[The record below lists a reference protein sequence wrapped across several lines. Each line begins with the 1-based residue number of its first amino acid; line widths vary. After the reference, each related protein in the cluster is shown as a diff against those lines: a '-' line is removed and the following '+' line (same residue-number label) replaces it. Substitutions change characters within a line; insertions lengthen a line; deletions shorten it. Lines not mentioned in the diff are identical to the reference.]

1 MVELFI
7 KNLKIVHPYSL
18 YWTSKII
25 ITAGFNILLYY
36 WLTKVWIVNNYYN
49 KYSTEQKYAIAP
61 DFAIIFKNNF
71 NPGNIIESGVQPQR
85 A

>member
-25 ITAGFNILLYY
+25 ITAGFTILLYY

-49 KYSTEQKYAIAP
+49 EYSTEQKYANAS

-71 NPGNIIESGVQPQR
+71 YPDNSMESVVQPQK